1 MKSMKSM
8 RARLTFLDNGFWSR
22 WGPTA
27 LVLVGAAG
35 LAVAVLAGH
44 EWDPMAFVRLGTRY
58 GQGDPNGTL
67 GYDGQFAYQIAVHPF
82 GAAPYLDIPA
92 YRYQRILYPVA
103 AGIAGLGQPALIP
116 WTLIA
121 LNVLALAAGTQAM
134 GSLLA
139 SYGLSRWYAVT
150 VGLFVGQLVSLR
162 LDVNEPFSLA
172 WAVLGIR
179 AFEAGRLRWGA
190 FWLALAVLSKETALA
205 FVGGYLLY
213 FLLKRCWRAALETG
227 LISLGPFAV
236 WQMVLWLAFGQ
247 LGLRSGGQGATGFS
261 LIPFGGLL
269 AFNPDDT
276 TTQVGILVV
285 LGPLVVL
292 PSLALAV
299 SLARTFLRGSFSPLA
314 FALALHVVMMATLPF
329 STYVDLPGMLRLTS
343 GLVVASVAYA
353 AVARSRRTLNYSALW
368 LGSLAYLKFFI

>member
-1 MKSMKSM
+1 MKTLK
-8 RARLTFLDNGFWSR
+8 ARLAFLDSGIWSR
-22 WGPTA
+22 WGPPA
-27 LVLVGAAG
+27 MV
-35 LAVAVLAGH
+35 LAVAVGLVVIVLAGH

-58 GQGDPNGTL
+58 GQGDPNGTI

-82 GAAPYLDIPA
+82 SAAAYLDIPA
-92 YRYQRILYPVA
+92 YRYQRIVYPIA
-103 AGIAGLGQPALIP
+103 ACIAGLGQPSLIP
-116 WTLIA
+116 WALIA
-121 LNVLALAAGTQAM
+121 LNVLALAVGTQAM
-134 GSLLA
+134 GALLA
-139 SYGLSRWYAVT
+139 SHGASRWYAVT
-150 VGLFVGQLVSLR
+150 VGLFAGQLVSLR

-172 WAVLGIR
+172 CVVLGIH
-179 AFEAGRLRWGA
+179 AFEAGSRRRGA

-213 FLLKRCWRAALETG
+213 FLLKRCWRAGLETG
-227 LISLGPFAV
+227 LISLGPFAL
-236 WQMVLWLAFGQ
+236 WQMALWLAFDQ

-269 AFNPDDT
+269 AFKPGDT
-276 TTQVGILVV
+276 TTLVGILVV

-299 SLARTFLRGSFSPLA
+299 SLARTFLQGSFSSLA

-343 GLVVASVAYA
+343 GLVVAAVAWA

-368 LGSLAYLKFFI
+368 LGSLAFLKFFV